1 MVAFKIGTLH
11 FNLMTKQDTNLGKT
25 NFEFV
30 VLASKKMAKARL
42 IHTVTLRERER
53 KKERRTTNTSK
64 VYKSPKEVSLSL
76 SAPLIR
82 PFYVAPEL
90 RVHNVYTTT

>member
-11 FNLMTKQDTNLGKT
+11 FNLMTKQATNLGKT

-42 IHTVTLRERER
+42 I
-53 KKERRTTNTSK
+53 
-64 VYKSPKEVSLSL
+64 
-76 SAPLIR
+76 A
-82 PFYVAPEL
+82 
-90 RVHNVYTTT
+90 